1 METLTLINIE
11 DLKTW
16 RAERIQQGNCNF
28 DDMQAL
34 GAFIDR
40 VEKFEVVEV
49 RTDEKVALVR
59 NS

>member
-1 METLTLINIE
+1 MILIRLE
-11 DLKTW
+11 DLKAW
-16 RAERIQQGNCNF
+16 RANRIQHGNCSF
-28 DDMQAL
+28 DDMEAL

-49 RTDEKVALVR
+49 RTDEKIALVR

>member
-1 METLTLINIE
+1 MEVIKLE
-11 DLKTW
+11 DLKKW
-16 RAERIQQGNCNF
+16 RADRIQHGNCSF
-28 DDMQAL
+28 DDMEAL